1 MPRVSAMS
9 ETTTTHADTH
19 AAAPGSAN
27 RARRPKP
34 VPRPGRPPEPRG
46 PGRIIDRMLAD
57 GVDLADV
64 AAVRAWLD
72 ALIQHT
78 VRPAPADPLSARHR
92 SPTPSDPPLT
102 STT

>member
-1 MPRVSAMS
+1 
-9 ETTTTHADTH
+9 
-19 AAAPGSAN
+19 
-27 RARRPKP
+27 
-34 VPRPGRPPEPRG
+34 
-46 PGRIIDRMLAD
+46 MLAD